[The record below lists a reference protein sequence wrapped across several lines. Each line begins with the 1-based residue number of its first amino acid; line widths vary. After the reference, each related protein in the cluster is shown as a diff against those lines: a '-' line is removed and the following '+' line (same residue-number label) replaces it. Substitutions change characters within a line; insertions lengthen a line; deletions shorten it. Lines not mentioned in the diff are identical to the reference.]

1 MGIGLVCYPI
11 KEPRDHILLQFM
23 RKQECYSLLFNA
35 RYSCLKMSVWS
46 KIELGL
52 LTPVLGVL
60 SG

>member
-1 MGIGLVCYPI
+1 
-11 KEPRDHILLQFM
+11 M
-23 RKQECYSLLFNA
+23 RKQESYSLLFNA